1 MEEQKKDEGFFNY
14 LFDFDENNKALISN
28 LFQYTFIAVP
38 LVVIVLKLINHFSPP
53 DDESKSSIEIAVEL
67 IFTLSG
73 ILLSI
78 WFINKIVRFI
88 PTFSKVAYP
97 VFNEI
102 NFIIPFIILLLTM
115 QTKIGLKVNILIER
129 LLDLYDGTSNK
140 KSSTKNKETYK
151 STQPISNSALPPAM
165 PSQMPPTV
173 LNSPQMHQGG
183 TTSLDQLP
191 NVNQPSQQTNTSQA
205 NFNSFYQGAGLSA
218 SPEPIA
224 ANECLGGGM
233 FGSSF

>member
-1 MEEQKKDEGFFNY
+1 MEEQKKEEGFFNY
-14 LFDFDENNKALISN
+14 LFNFDENNKALISN

-38 LVVIVLKLINHFSPP
+38 LVIIVLKLINHFSPH
-53 DDESKSSIEIAVEL
+53 DDESKSSIEIISEL
-67 IFTLSG
+67 ILTLSG

-115 QTKIGLKVNILIER
+115 QTKIGLKVNILVER
-129 LLDLYDGTSNK
+129 LVDLYDGKSSK
-140 KSSTKNKETYK
+140 KSKTNSNETYK
-151 STQPISNSALPPAM
+151 SSQPISNSAMPPAM
-165 PSQMPPTV
+165 PSQIPPTV
-173 LNSPQMHQGG
+173 LNTPQISQPG

-191 NVNQPSQQTNTSQA
+191 NVNQPTQNNNNQA
-205 NFNSFYQGAGLSA
+205 NFNSFYQGAGASP
-218 SPEPIA
+218 SPEPMA